1 MPNRKSAMLEIKPV
15 IDLLEEKDAHRQELD
30 AGKIRLFRLEGIT
43 PCGICVHSV
52 QVAEKPGDRERFYFC
67 RAHYGIA
74 QDSLIQCGCKAAKVK
89 PGSEGVTHLT
99 LSTPS
104 DHEVWI
110 DAITEKDIR
119 DLDSNDLVHC
129 GPLMVNIGGGK

>member
-1 MPNRKSAMLEIKPV
+1 MPNRKSAMLEIKPF

-30 AGKIRLFRLEGIT
+30 AGKILLFRLKSAV
-43 PCGICVHSV
+43 PCGICEHSV

-74 QDSLIQCGCKAAKVK
+74 QDSLIQCGCKAAKVDR
-89 PGSEGVTHLT
+89 GSEGITHLT

-104 DHEVWI
+104 AHEVWI
-110 DAITEKDIR
+110 DAITEEQIK

-129 GPLMVNIGGGK
+129 GPLMVNIGGRK